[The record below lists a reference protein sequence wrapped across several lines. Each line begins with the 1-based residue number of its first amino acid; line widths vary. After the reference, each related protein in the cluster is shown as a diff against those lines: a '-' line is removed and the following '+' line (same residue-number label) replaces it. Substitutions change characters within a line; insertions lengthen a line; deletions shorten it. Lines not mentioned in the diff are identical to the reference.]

1 MAHSVAHRLDRRFA
15 YTFCSMCKLSYR
27 RAVVL
32 KLESREPWES
42 VEVTHGSQENCLKCH
57 ALMYEKWDFASVVRG
72 QAMYIKHY
80 FHCSTV
86 GFLFNFFKTLLVWE
100 FLSKIVWFMVTYFFV
115 YSGL

>member
-1 MAHSVAHRLDRRFA
+1 MAHGVAHRLDRRFA

-32 KLESREPWES
+32 KLESREPWVS

-57 ALMYEKWDFASVVRG
+57 ALMCEKWDFASVVRG

-80 FHCSTV
+80 VHCSTV
-86 GFLFNFFKTLLVWE
+86 GFLF
-100 FLSKIVWFMVTYFFV
+100 
-115 YSGL
+115 